1 MTNSYPNWFDKNKF
15 ENILTIIDSNKFGYK
30 NKMNSSILTVKTL
43 LIILKII
50 QLVKY
55 LLKKDLNTLNELKKA
70 GITKQKNALLNR
82 KNY

>member
-70 GITKQKNALLNR
+70 RITKQKNALLNR

>member
-1 MTNSYPNWFDKNKF
+1 MTNSYPNWFDRNKF